1 MNFIKAV
8 RYSQIGFIALI
19 LVFCLI
25 PFGILSFYALP
36 QYDDFSLGL
45 TLQKYN
51 IIQAQ
56 YVWYNSWTGRYTA
69 HALFSVFHPIAYQ
82 NLTMIGLISALIQ
95 IAFSLSLY
103 LGIRKILP
111 RNTSIIESLCL
122 FCCILLSY
130 FWQLPSPSEAF
141 YWIPS
146 SFCYQLGIIL
156 CLIFFSNLWSDDG
169 IYNRKKFLIL
179 LSCAILIPGT
189 SEIASLL
196 LLSGLFSTIAFY
208 FFDKRKISRETWV
221 ILGIVIGCALFSFL
235 SPGNTKRTNVIH
247 AIAGSNPGNIQ
258 FTLSSVVIII
268 KEQILQLLLRSPLL
282 PISLIFLLII
292 SSIKWTS
299 IINFKK
305 TYFVLYI
312 LVWIGTYFILHV
324 PFIYKTGILHT
335 PGRILNI
342 TQFLFIVGWFGFL
355 VLIVRYYNIL
365 ISNSQ
370 TFIII
375 SYSIISLY
383 LVCQF
388 LLPNKIQSATFD
400 FVSGNAKQYKQQME
414 NRFEL
419 FERSKGK
426 DVLVKPIENIPYT
439 IFIAELTTDSSN
451 SINRV
456 SEIYFKLNSVRIDSS
471 SYQERFHLKN

>member
-1 MNFIKAV
+1 MNLINAV
-8 RYSQIGFIALI
+8 RFSQIGFIF
-19 LVFCLI
+19 LVLVLCLI
-25 PFGILSFYALP
+25 PFGILSFYVQP
-36 QYDDFSLGL
+36 QYDDFSLGIVV
-45 TLQKYN
+45 QKYN
-51 IIQAQ
+51 VFQAQ

-69 HALFSVFHPIAYQ
+69 HTLFSIFHPIAYQ
-82 NLTMIGLISALIQ
+82 NITLIGLISIIIQ
-95 IAFSLSLY
+95 IAFSSSLY
-103 LGIRKILP
+103 FGIRKILP
-111 RNTSIIESLCL
+111 RDTDIIQSLCL
-122 FCCILLSY
+122 FCCILLCY

-141 YWIPS
+141 FWIPS

-156 CLIFFSNLWSDDG
+156 CVIFFSNLWSDKE
-169 IYNRKKFLIL
+169 IYNRKKRIVLI
-179 LSCAILIPGT
+179 SCAVLIPGT

-196 LLSGLFSTIAFY
+196 LLSGLLSTITFY
-208 FFDKRKISRETWV
+208 LFDKRKISRETWV

-235 SPGNTKRTNVIH
+235 SPGNAKRTNVIH
-247 AIAGSNPGNIQ
+247 TIAGSNPGNIQ
-258 FTLSSVVIII
+258 FTLTSVIII
-268 KEQILQLLLRSPLL
+268 IKGQILQLLLRSPLL

-292 SSIKWTS
+292 SSIKWNR
-299 IINFKK
+299 IANIKF
-305 TYFVLYI
+305 YYLLLYVV
-312 LVWIGTYFILHV
+312 VWIGTYFLLHV

-342 TQFLFIVGWFGFL
+342 TQFLFIAGWFGFL
-355 VLIVRYYNIL
+355 ILIVRYYNVL

-370 TFIII
+370 VFNLI

-383 LVCQF
+383 LVSQF

-400 FVSGNAKQYKQQME
+400 FVSGNAKQYKLQME

-419 FERSKGK
+419 FGRSKGK

-471 SYQERFHLKN
+471 SYKE